1 MHRLKTVL
9 TFRNWNDWIPQ
20 RNQCITIRLKD
31 DRNETKEFVMQL
43 FKRILAPVDL
53 SEVSSKIAPYV
64 SELAARLDAEIHL
77 LFVARV
83 FEYYTNIY
91 VIHPAIKNFEAEIAK
106 GAKKKLKEFVD
117 THFKERPPKVKIVSG
132 DPAEEI
138 LNYAESEKMDLIIIG
153 THGRKSIG
161 QVVFGSIAER
171 IVQKSPVPVLTVN
184 PYSKTL
190 KEPVREVNGNGLAP

>member
-1 MHRLKTVL
+1 
-9 TFRNWNDWIPQ
+9 
-20 RNQCITIRLKD
+20 
-31 DRNETKEFVMQL
+31 MQL

-64 SELAARLDAEIHL
+64 SELAARLDAELHL

-83 FEYYTNIY
+83 FEYYANIY
-91 VIHPAIKNFEAEIAK
+91 VIHPAIRNFEAEIVK
-106 GAKKKLKEFVD
+106 GAEKKLEEFVD
-117 THFKERPPKVKIVSG
+117 THFKDRLPKVKIVSG

-184 PYSKTL
+184 PYSRTL
-190 KEPVREVNGNGLAP
+190 KEPLREVKDSGLTP